1 MKKFIVL
8 FSIAIIFLALARPA
22 FADKNVAVIKDNHI
36 LTIANTGNNFQGNT
50 VSLEKAMVGSLRVGG
65 ENIILTGEAQ
75 ARTRLYL
82 KLNSSLFDDGLDES
96 EVKVAVMKGNVIDS
110 EVNSGLN
117 SQGNGAALKKAAVVD
132 NLEIDGGNS
141 LTTGGTKI
149 KTKAWIVIN
158 SNWLY

>member
-8 FSIAIIFLALARPA
+8 SSIAIIFLALARPA
-22 FADKNVAVIKDNHI
+22 FADKNVAVIKDNNI
-36 LTIANTGNNFQGNT
+36 LTIANTGNNIQGNS
-50 VSLEKAMVGSLRVGG
+50 VSVKKAMIDSLKIGG
-65 ENIILTGEAQ
+65 NNMIVTGEAQ

-82 KLNSSLFDDGLDES
+82 KLNSSLFDDEFDES
-96 EVKVAVMKGNVIDS
+96 EVKVAVVKGNLVDS

-117 SQGNGAALKKAAVVD
+117 SQGNGVVIKKAMVE
-132 NLEIDGGNS
+132 NLEIDGTNS